1 MKDRTLIKISL
12 AWSIVG
18 IFVLILAVGL
28 LAPQHIQLSE
38 MERNIGKTVLIQGEI
53 TKISVT
59 TATTFIDLQENE
71 TTASVV
77 LFGRPSKPL
86 QEGDI
91 VAAKGKVS
99 EYSGLLELIAGEVY
113 CVKC

>member
-53 TKISVT
+53 TKT
-59 TATTFIDLQENE
+59 RRNYKNFCNNCNY
-71 TTASVV
+71 
-77 LFGRPSKPL
+77 F
-86 QEGDI
+86 
-91 VAAKGKVS
+91 
-99 EYSGLLELIAGEVY
+99 Y
-113 CVKC
+113 